1 MQDKYKDIICTNFSL
16 VIKHEPSH
24 IEQILKL
31 YIEYNW
37 LKNFA
42 INYDA
47 TRNIKIIFVDD
58 LITSSN
64 DVKIFFHD
72 QSTVAFNS
80 SGKVIL
86 KSFKKKKEA

>member
-58 LITSSN
+58 SSFVF
-64 DVKIFFHD
+64 DR
-72 QSTVAFNS
+72 
-80 SGKVIL
+80 SGKIVM

>member
-16 VIKHEPSH
+16 VIKHEPTE

-58 LITSSN
+58 SSFVF
-64 DVKIFFHD
+64 DR
-72 QSTVAFNS
+72 
-80 SGKVIL
+80 SGKIVM

>member
-16 VIKHEPSH
+16 VIKHEPSQ

-47 TRNIKIIFVDD
+47 TRNIKIIFIDD
-58 LITSSN
+58 SSFVF
-64 DVKIFFHD
+64 DR
-72 QSTVAFNS
+72 
-80 SGKVIL
+80 SGKIVM

>member
-1 MQDKYKDIICTNFSL
+1 MLDNIKEFLIDVIRL
-16 VIKHEPSH
+16 VIKHEP
-24 IEQILKL
+24 IKL
-31 YIEYNW
+31 RRLLDQYI
-37 LKNFA
+37 K
-42 INYDA
+42 
-47 TRNIKIIFVDD
+47 DD
-58 LITSSN
+58 FLHDYLITSSN

>member
-1 MQDKYKDIICTNFSL
+1 MQNNTKEFLIDVICL
-16 VIKHEPSH
+16 VIKHEP
-24 IEQILKL
+24 IKL
-31 YIEYNW
+31 GRLINQYIKDGF
-37 LKNFA
+37 L
-42 INYDA
+42 YDY
-47 TRNIKIIFVDD
+47 

-72 QSTVAFNS
+72 QSTVTFDS

>member
-16 VIKHEPSH
+16 VIKHEPSQ

-58 LITSSN
+58 SSFVF
-64 DVKIFFHD
+64 DR
-72 QSTVAFNS
+72 
-80 SGKVIL
+80 SGKIVM

>member
-1 MQDKYKDIICTNFSL
+1 MREEYKKIICENFSL
-16 VIKHEPSH
+16 VIKHEPSE

-47 TRNIKIIFVDD
+47 TRNIKIIFVDN
-58 LITSSN
+58 TSFVFDRLGN
-64 DVKIFFHD
+64 IVM
-72 QSTVAFNS
+72 
-80 SGKVIL
+80 
-86 KSFKKKKEA
+86 KSFLKKENENGFRR

>member
-1 MQDKYKDIICTNFSL
+1 MLNNTKEFIISVIGL
-16 VIKHEPSH
+16 IIKHEP
-24 IEQILKL
+24 IKL
-31 YIEYNW
+31 GRLLNQYIKDGF
-37 LKNFA
+37 L
-42 INYDA
+42 YDY
-47 TRNIKIIFVDD
+47 

-80 SGKVIL
+80 NGKVIL

>member
-16 VIKHEPSH
+16 VIKHQPSQ

-47 TRNIKIIFVDD
+47 TRNIKIIFIDD
-58 LITSSN
+58 SSFVF
-64 DVKIFFHD
+64 DR
-72 QSTVAFNS
+72 
-80 SGKVIL
+80 SGKIVM